1 MTMTPVYR
9 SVHQDD
15 VEIEV
20 LIKEARR
27 KSFQRRLRW
36 SIALVVIFGAAA
48 TVYLSTRNNV
58 PAKPAPVKPGVSKAS
73 TSPVSGVVEKP
84 EDPYLMTVSG
94 NGTLFVVDVGR
105 DQILRRSTS
114 GDFVSVVGD
123 GRRGFAGDGGQ
134 ALKARINI
142 TTDSGIVIRNGI
154 LYFSDTGNDRIREVL
169 PDGTIKTVAGGGKKS
184 LGVTNEHARSV
195 RLNYPT
201 GVAFGPDGDLYLSTM
216 TGIYRLEA
224 GGTLQWVVGKHGT
237 LPKSWKGVWSN
248 PAIQYDFTQP
258 LQIAFDSQGN
268 LFDAGGGGGW
278 GLYERVHNGQ
288 LKFLGVHRGD
298 GNAPSLAESSN
309 GSVVMASRFGIV
321 WISPSGKLLSANVSV
336 NALNNALGRTKRQ
349 DHENIFIG
357 GDGIA
362 ASSNGTIYVD
372 TNTGN
377 TFTSVSAILAITP
390 SGRVNALWRS

>member
-1 MTMTPVYR
+1 MTMTPVDR
-9 SVHQDD
+9 TVHHDN

-27 KSFQRRLRW
+27 KSFQRRLRL
-36 SIALVVIFGAAA
+36 ILALVVICGAAA
-48 TVYLSTRNNV
+48 TVYLSTRNNL
-58 PAKPAPVKPGVSKAS
+58 PAKPSPVKAGISKALI
-73 TSPVSGVVEKP
+73 SPVSGVVEKP
-84 EDPYLMTVSG
+84 EEPYLMTVSA

-114 GDFVSVVGD
+114 GNFVSVVGD
-123 GRRGFAGDGGQ
+123 GKRGFSGNGGQ

-142 TTDSGIVIRNGI
+142 TPDSGIVIRNRI
-154 LYFSDTGNDRIREVL
+154 VYFSDTGNNRIREVL
-169 PDGTIKTVAGGGKKS
+169 PNGTIKTIAGGGERN
-184 LGVTNEHARSV
+184 LGVTDEPALSV
-195 RLNYPT
+195 DVNSPSGLT
-201 GVAFGPDGDLYLSTM
+201 FGPDGDLYLSTVK
-216 TGIYRLEA
+216 GIYRLNAE
-224 GGTLQWVVGKHGT
+224 GTLQWVAGKKGT
-237 LPKSWKGVWSN
+237 FPKGWKGVWSN

-298 GNAPSLAESSN
+298 GNAPSLAEASN
-309 GSVVMASRFGIV
+309 GSVVMASRFGIF
-321 WISPSGKLLSANVSV
+321 WISPSGKLLSANASAD
-336 NALNNALGRTKRQ
+336 ALNNALGRTRGQ
-349 DHENIFIG
+349 NRENVFIG

-377 TFTSVSAILAITP
+377 TFTSVSAILAVAP
-390 SGRVNALWRS
+390 SGQVKALWRS